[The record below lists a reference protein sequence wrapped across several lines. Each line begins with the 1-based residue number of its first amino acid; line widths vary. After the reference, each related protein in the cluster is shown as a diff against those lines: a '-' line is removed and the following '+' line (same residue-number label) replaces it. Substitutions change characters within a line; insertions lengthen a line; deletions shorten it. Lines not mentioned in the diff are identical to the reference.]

1 MPTPT
6 ERLVESL
13 ESLEQ
18 LQSRGKIAIRTRD
31 LSRTNRERLL
41 KNGFLKEI
49 MKGWY
54 VPTRPDQP
62 AGESTAW
69 YASYW
74 DFCSDYLRDRFGD
87 DWCLS
92 PEHSLALHVGTR
104 TVPRQLI
111 VRSPKGRNNVTPLP
125 ENTSILD
132 VNMQLPP
139 KADRETLADINTYC
153 LPAALVAASSSLFR
167 QSPTDVRAA
176 LSAIGSASD
185 LLSRLLE
192 GGHTIIAG
200 RLAGAFQNIGR
211 ARVADEIVSTM
222 RAAGFDCRE
231 EDPFESPTPIL
242 LTKRERS
249 PYVSRVRLM
258 WQSMRGPIIKTFPTA
273 PGLPKNKIT
282 YMDRVQE
289 NYVTD
294 AYHSLSIEG
303 YKVTRDLINQ
313 VRKGNWN
320 PDADDHDRQ
329 QRDAL
334 AARGYW
340 QAYLAVRKSLKRVL
354 SGENA
359 GEVAD
364 DDHGAW
370 YRELFAPSVA
380 AGFLK
385 PGDLAGYRNDQ
396 VFIRHSKHVP
406 PGKEAV
412 RELMPALF
420 DLLHEEPD
428 AGVRVVLGHF
438 LFVYIHPYMDG
449 NGRIGRFLMNVMLAS
464 GGYPWTVVPVSRRAD
479 YFKALEEASVNQ
491 NIEPFAK
498 LIGKLVK
505 ETIAGKPEAS

>member
-1 MPTPT
+1 MPTPA
-6 ERLVESL
+6 EKLAESL

-18 LQSRGKIAIRTRD
+18 LQSQGKIAIRTRD

-41 KNGFLKEI
+41 RNGFLKEI

-54 VPTRPDQP
+54 VPARSDQP

-74 DFCSDYLRDRFGD
+74 NFCADYLRDRFGN

-132 VNMQLPP
+132 VHIQLPP
-139 KADRETLADINTYC
+139 KADRETIEVLNVYS
-153 LPAALVAASSSLFR
+153 LPAALISASPSLFR

-176 LSAIGSASD
+176 LSAIASASD
-185 LLSRLLE
+185 LLGRLLE

-200 RLAGAFQNIGR
+200 RLAGAFRNIGR
-211 ARVADEIVSTM
+211 MRVADEIVAAM
-222 RAAGFDCRE
+222 RAAGLDCRE
-231 EDPFESPTPIL
+231 EDPFQAPSPVL
-242 LTKRERS
+242 LTRKERS

-258 WQSMRGPIIKTFPTA
+258 WQSMREPVIKTFPTA
-273 PGLPKNKIT
+273 PGLPKDKSA
-282 YMDRVQE
+282 YLKQVQE
-289 NYVTD
+289 DYVTD

-303 YKVTRDLINQ
+303 YRVTRELVER

-320 PDADDHDRQ
+320 PDADDRDKQ
-329 QRDAL
+329 QRDVL

-340 QAYLAVRKSLKRVL
+340 QSYQAVRKSLRRVL
-354 SGENA
+354 SGENV
-359 GEVAD
+359 GDVTD

-380 AGFLK
+380 AGLVRTA
-385 PGDLAGYRNDQ
+385 DLAGYRNDQ

-406 PGKEAV
+406 PSREAV

-428 AGVRVVLGHF
+428 ACVRVVLGHF

-464 GGYPWTVVPVSRRAD
+464 GGYPWTVVPVGRRAD
-479 YFKALEEASVNQ
+479 YLSALEEASVNQ

-505 ETIAGKPEAS
+505 KTMLGKPEAS